1 MASPAHI
8 EDSRHAL
15 DKTVQRRAAAIAHL
29 RELQTAFDRAAHQA
43 AERERE
49 MDGAAA
55 TLATLREEQ
64 QAARHA
70 GDEAAEQLFAAFI
83 IWRKDLR
90 RLQVAEPDSLLDG
103 FRDWTERGEGR
114 SPFEVAAEAALHAAE
129 RALTQESTVV
139 EMRECSLAERAAA
152 VGAEIERLEGGVH
165 LPPPP
170 PYTRVT
176 PRDGREGAPLW
187 RLCDFRPGI
196 SDEAQARI
204 EAALEASGLLD
215 AWLQPDGSV
224 INPETQDTLLV
235 ASSSAHFRAQ
245 GESGSRYTLDQWLEP
260 ATPDDDDGP
269 WGVSAETV
277 RRVLET
283 IGAEQCAG
291 EHWIAGDGSWQLG
304 PLRGKWSKPQAEHI
318 GESSRA
324 AARRRQIATLRQ
336 ELQSIDDEREQ
347 CRAALYG
354 LAERRRAAAEEH
366 AALPSDAAV
375 RQAWFTAARIT
386 DSLPAALD
394 RLQRAEEATTTART
408 ARDHAR
414 RRRDVDAAD
423 VGLIVWLDR
432 LDELRD
438 EFAAYREAL
447 AAVWP
452 QLHRLAD
459 VQAQQ
464 RGCRLR
470 LQAAVTEREQRGA
483 RRRDAELETQA
494 ARSRHRALQ
503 STVGAA
509 AQAIIEK
516 HQEAVRQ
523 LENVKKAYKMLAE
536 HERQHD
542 LERERAAADI
552 ERHAA
557 DHERHEK
564 ERGLAIERLASFAA
578 HRLLA
583 EADAAF
589 VNLDRDPEWGATR
602 PRLPQVAS
610 LRDRTSPGRAVAALD
625 APHIRHRPRRRK
637 GSGADSAAVRGRRG
651 ALPVRRSRRSAP
663 DPAR

>member
-1 MASPAHI
+1 
-8 EDSRHAL
+8 
-15 DKTVQRRAAAIAHL
+15 
-29 RELQTAFDRAAHQA
+29 
-43 AERERE
+43 
-49 MDGAAA
+49 
-55 TLATLREEQ
+55 
-64 QAARHA
+64 
-70 GDEAAEQLFAAFI
+70 
-83 IWRKDLR
+83 
-90 RLQVAEPDSLLDG
+90 
-103 FRDWTERGEGR
+103 
-114 SPFEVAAEAALHAAE
+114 
-129 RALTQESTVV
+129 
-139 EMRECSLAERAAA
+139 
-152 VGAEIERLEGGVH
+152 
-165 LPPPP
+165 
-170 PYTRVT
+170 
-176 PRDGREGAPLW
+176 
-187 RLCDFRPGI
+187 
-196 SDEAQARI
+196 
-204 EAALEASGLLD
+204 
-215 AWLQPDGSV
+215 
-224 INPETQDTLLV
+224 
-235 ASSSAHFRAQ
+235 
-245 GESGSRYTLDQWLEP
+245 
-260 ATPDDDDGP
+260 
-269 WGVSAETV
+269 
-277 RRVLET
+277 
-283 IGAEQCAG
+283 
-291 EHWIAGDGSWQLG
+291 
-304 PLRGKWSKPQAEHI
+304 
-318 GESSRA
+318 
-324 AARRRQIATLRQ
+324 
-336 ELQSIDDEREQ
+336 
-347 CRAALYG
+347 

-589 VNLDRDPEWGATR
+589 VDLDRDPEWGATR
-602 PRLPQVAS
+602 GVEIARRAETLLADTPHDDETWRRHQETIHQHANA
-610 LRDRTSPGRAVAALD
+610 LRDRLVQGGHQLEEHVLEDGVVVVQCPFQGRLCTMSELAETVRDDLAARTRLLDEKEREVIENHLLGEVVLELQKLVLDAEKWVRATNEQLASRPTSTGMLLRFQWEADPDGPAGIDSVRRQLLRTRDLWAPEERQGMAEFLQARIRESREQNETGSWRDFLVGALD
-625 APHIRHRPRRRK
+625 YRRWHRFAIERHQDGQWRRLTRRTYGT
-637 GSGADSAAVRGRRG
+637 GSGGEKALALTLPQFAAAAAHYQSADPAAPRLILLDEVFVGIDSDMRAKCMGLLESFDLDFVMTSEREWGCYPTLPGLAIYQLSSRAGIDAVVSTRWIWNGKQLHRAPSPPARTSAPSRIAQESFDLHS
-651 ALPVRRSRRSAP
+651 ARSRHESVP
-663 DPAR
+663 